1 MIIMI
6 LTIAIIMIA
15 WIAPIGSC
23 EHAVGIWIVVAA

>member
-6 LTIAIIMIA
+6 LTITIIVIA

-23 EHAVGIWIVVAA
+23 GQAVGIWIVVAA